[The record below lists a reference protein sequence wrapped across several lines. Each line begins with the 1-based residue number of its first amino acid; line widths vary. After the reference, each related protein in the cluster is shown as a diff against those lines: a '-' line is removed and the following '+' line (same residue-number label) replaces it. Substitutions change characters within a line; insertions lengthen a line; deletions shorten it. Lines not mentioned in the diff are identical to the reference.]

1 MKRRKAIIKK
11 VLCLVLSLITMGSL
25 ICIQDNKSVNAI
37 NVKTTKLSSSKNKK
51 KKKSN
56 SIVKYNT
63 ISSFYSDRTKYVFKY
78 ATACKYKI
86 YNFKE
91 RDKVN
96 KYFKDKTLEELYTNA
111 VAVKENPK
119 LFSTNYLS
127 KTLNEDDAKYL
138 YNGEWDKKN
147 RPSGI
152 GVLFEIPQYG
162 EEKIPEVI
170 YIGYFKDGYYSGY
183 GSEFTNSSDD
193 SGWAILSTDDEKNF
207 YYFLNDV
214 SYEGYFKKGKKSG
227 KGNHFMNNASALI
240 SRPEY
245 YYDTDEV
252 GESYTDEDGNEIDR
266 NLQKQMSA
274 LVNNLGYCVD
284 VGEYKKGKMNG
295 DFTMYEY
302 GKLVYVGGYNEK
314 SGYTGKGTLYFK
326 ETGKV
331 KYKGE
336 FRDGVYNGK
345 GTLYDENG
353 KIIHKGTFENGD
365 IK

>member
-1 MKRRKAIIKK
+1 MKKRKAIIKK

-127 KTLNEDDAKYL
+127 KTLKKDDAKYL
-138 YNGEWDKKN
+138 YYGEWDKKN
-147 RPSGI
+147 RPNGI
-152 GVLFEIPQYG
+152 GVLFEIPPYG
-162 EEKIPEVI
+162 VEKLPEVV
-170 YIGYFKDGYYSGY
+170 YIGYFEAGYYSGY

-193 SGWAILSTDDEKNF
+193 SGWAILSTEDKNNF

-214 SYEGYFKKGKKSG
+214 GYEGYFKKGKKSG
-227 KGNHFMNNASALI
+227 KGNRFMNNASALI
-240 SRPEY
+240 SDAEY
-245 YYDTDEV
+245 YYDENEV

-345 GTLYDENG
+345 GILYDENG
-353 KIIHKGTFENGD
+353 SIVYKGKFLNGD
-365 IK
+365 ID